1 MLNKEGL
8 ARLIATKL
16 NVTKKDAEVVLDVVS
31 ESIVEGLVEHGKVK
45 LDIGQFEVV
54 ERAART
60 ARNPQTGEDIPV
72 PAKRV
77 AKFKAS
83 KKLKDAVL

>member
-16 NVTKKDAEVVLDVVS
+16 DVTKKDAEVVLDVVS

-60 ARNPQTGEDIPV
+60 ARNPQDGSEIQV
-72 PAKRV
+72 PAKR
-77 AKFKAS
+77 APKFKAN
-83 KKLKDAVL
+83 KKLKEAVL

>member
-1 MLNKEGL
+1 MNKKEL
-8 ARLIATKL
+8 VSLIGKKL
-16 NVTKKDAEVVLDVVS
+16 DVTKKDAEVVLDAVS
-31 ESIVEGLVEHGKVK
+31 ESIVEGLKEHGKVK

-60 ARNPQTGEDIPV
+60 ARNPQDGSEIQV
-72 PAKRV
+72 PAKR
-77 AKFKAS
+77 APKFKAN